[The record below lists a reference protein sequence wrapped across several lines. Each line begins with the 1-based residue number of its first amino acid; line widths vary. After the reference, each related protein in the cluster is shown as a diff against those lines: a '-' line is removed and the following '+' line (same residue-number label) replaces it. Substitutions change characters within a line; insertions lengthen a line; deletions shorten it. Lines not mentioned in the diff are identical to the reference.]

1 VDRNE
6 FAKHGA
12 SMPTTTPENR
22 RLSRLPRL
30 IQWVGLSRS
39 SIYAMVACGKFP
51 APINIGE
58 RAVAWIDS
66 EIEEWI
72 RSRVEASRGGM
83 SADRVSR

>member
-1 VDRNE
+1 MDRND
-6 FAKHGA
+6 FANHGA

-22 RLSRLPRL
+22 RLSRLPRVK
-30 IQWVGLSRS
+30 QWVGLSRS
-39 SIYAMVACGKFP
+39 SIYAMVACEKFP
-51 APINIGE
+51 APIHIGE

-83 SADRVSR
+83 SADRVSQ

>member
-1 VDRNE
+1 MDRNDS
-6 FAKHGA
+6 AKHGA

-30 IQWVGLSRS
+30 KQWVGLSRS
-39 SIYAMVACGKFP
+39 SIYVMISRNEFP
-51 APINIGE
+51 APVKIGA

-72 RSRVEASRGGM
+72 RNRVEASRGGM
-83 SADRVSR
+83 SADRASR